1 MNGGELK
8 IMAREGNNLLVGLD
22 IGSSAVKI
30 AVGSFADRGPD
41 AGLVQILGAA
51 SSPSEGVGKGVITS
65 IEEVVSSVSA
75 CLEEAERLVGAPL
88 NGVFAGLAGTQIL
101 TQNSRGYVVVSKA
114 DNEITEQDV
123 DRAME
128 SSKSVSTP
136 MNYEILHASSR
147 SFSVDG
153 QSGIKD
159 PVGMTGVRLEVDAK
173 LILGQSAQIK
183 NLTRAIYRAGLDI
196 NGLVLSTL
204 ADAELLLTDR
214 QRDLGAVLVNIG
226 GQTTSLAVY
235 EEGDLLHTS
244 VLPVGSAHITND
256 LAVGLRS
263 PVELMEKL
271 KIQYG
276 DCSAEGLA
284 RRDEV
289 DLAEFGAAER
299 ESYKL
304 KDINTIILAR
314 VEEIMYLV
322 DKELKKVQRSGLL
335 PAGAV
340 LTGGG
345 AKLPGLVEA
354 AKKQLR
360 LPAAIGWP
368 SGLMSASDKIN
379 DPAFHTAIGLVKW
392 GAEAGGGG
400 TYRRGR
406 GLIDSLRDALHFR
419 GRLKKTIS
427 SLIP

>member
-1 MNGGELK
+1 MS
-8 IMAREGNNLLVGLD
+8 REGSNLLVGLD

-30 AVGSFADRGPD
+30 AVGAFAERGPD

-51 SSPSEGVGKGVITS
+51 SSPTEGMSKGSITS
-65 IEEVVSSVSA
+65 IEDVVSSISA
-75 CLEEAERLVGAPL
+75 CLEETERLVATPL
-88 NGVFAGLAGTQIL
+88 NGVYAGLAGTQII
-101 TQNSRGYVVVSKA
+101 TQNSRGYVVVAKA

-123 DRAME
+123 ERALD
-128 SSKSVSTP
+128 SAKSVSTP
-136 MNYEILHASSR
+136 MNYEILHVSPRA
-147 SFSVDG
+147 FSVDG
-153 QSGIKD
+153 QTGIKD
-159 PVGMTGVRLEVDAK
+159 PAGMTGVRLEVDAK
-173 LILGQSAQIK
+173 LILGQAAQIK

-196 NGLVLSTL
+196 NGLVLSVL

-214 QRDLGAVLVNIG
+214 QRDLGAILINLG

-235 EEGDLLHTS
+235 EEGDLLHTA

-263 PVELMEKL
+263 PVDLMEKL

-276 DCSAEGLA
+276 DCSTDGLA
-284 RRDEV
+284 RRDEI

-299 ESYKL
+299 EVYKL
-304 KDINTIILAR
+304 KDVNTIILAR

-345 AKLPGLVEA
+345 AKLPGVVEA
-354 AKKQLR
+354 AKRHLR
-360 LPAAIGWP
+360 LPAAIGYP

-379 DPAFHTAIGLVKW
+379 DPSFHTAIGLVKW
-392 GAEAGGGG
+392 GTEAGGAN
-400 TYRRGR
+400 TYRHHGGR
-406 GLIDSLRDALHFR
+406 GGFMDSLRDVFR
-419 GRLKKTIS
+419 FRGGRLKKTIS